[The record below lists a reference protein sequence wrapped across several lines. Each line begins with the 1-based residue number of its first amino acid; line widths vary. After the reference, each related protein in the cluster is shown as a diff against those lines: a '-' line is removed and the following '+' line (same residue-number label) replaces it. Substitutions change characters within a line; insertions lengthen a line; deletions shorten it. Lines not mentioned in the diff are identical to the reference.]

1 MNSLDIARQAAAAA
15 LDKKAGRLVLQ
26 DLRGQSDLCDFQLVC
41 SGENDRQTRAIADA
55 IEDQLKKA
63 GTRPVAVEGKQ
74 TGNWILVDFGS
85 VLIHVF
91 LESLRDFYAIETL
104 FPKAKFVQLNS
115 ATAASDSE
123 QPKGTV

>member
-15 LDKKAGRLVLQ
+15 LDKKARRLVLQ

-41 SGENDRQTRAIADA
+41 SGENDRQTHAIADA

-74 TGNWILVDFGS
+74 TGNWILVDFGP

-91 LESLRDFYAIETL
+91 LDSLRDFYAIETL
-104 FPKAKFVQLNS
+104 FPKAKLVQLNS

>member
-1 MNSLDIARQAAAAA
+1 MNSLEIARQAASAA

-26 DLRGQSDLCDFQLVC
+26 DLRGQSDLCDFQVVC

-63 GTRPVAVEGKQ
+63 GSRPVAVEGKQ
-74 TGNWILVDFGS
+74 TGNWVLVDYGS

-91 LESLRDFYAIETL
+91 LDSLRDFYAIETL

-115 ATAASDSE
+115 AAGASEPE
-123 QPKGTV
+123 QSKGTM